1 MKHRSSYCLPFVTDQ
16 KGQTSVSH
24 FYDDDF
30 LLKSSLFL
38 VLFLFRTIQFIEKE
52 RKKSSG
58 LPQH

>member
-1 MKHRSSYCLPFVTDQ
+1 MKHRSSYCLPFANDQ
-16 KGQTSVSH
+16 KEQTFVFH

-38 VLFLFRTIQFIEKE
+38 VLFLFGTTQFIEKE